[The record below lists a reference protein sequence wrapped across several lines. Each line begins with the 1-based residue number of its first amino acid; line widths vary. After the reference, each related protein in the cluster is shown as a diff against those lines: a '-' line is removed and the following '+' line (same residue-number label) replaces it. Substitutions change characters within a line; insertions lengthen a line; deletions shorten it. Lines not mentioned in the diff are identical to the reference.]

1 MVKTS
6 FKQKIIQSIM
16 FGFTYAMLMFFFDK
30 ASTGKF
36 DSTKFLLHGL
46 FFGVFMGFV
55 LPMITEYFNKKT
67 LNKIVVELSDDEKI
81 KIESRANLNG
91 GTGKI
96 ILTDKRLIFRE
107 KDSSK
112 NNFVEISLDQITEVQ
127 KKRTLAFINNIF
139 IIRTDSKTYKFIVY
153 ENERNIWVS
162 KINDL
167 KKNIN

>member
-1 MVKTS
+1 MIKTS

-16 FGFTYAMLMFFFDK
+16 FGFTYAMLMVFFDK
-30 ASTGKF
+30 ASTGEF

-96 ILTDKRLIFRE
+96 VLTNKRLIFKE

-112 NNFVEISLDQITEVQ
+112 NNFVEIPLHQIIEVQ
-127 KKRTLAFINNIF
+127 KKRTLAFIDNIF
-139 IIRTDSKTYKFIVY
+139 IIRTDSKTYEFIVY
-153 ENERNIWVS
+153 ENERNLWVS
-162 KINDL
+162 KINDF
-167 KKNIN
+167 KT

>member
-6 FKQKIIQSIM
+6 FKQKIIQAILSGLT
-16 FGFTYAMLMFFFDK
+16 FATLMGLFEK
-30 ASTGKF
+30 TSTGEF
-36 DSTKFLLHGL
+36 DSIKFIVNGL
-46 FFGVFMGFV
+46 FFGVFIGFV

-67 LNKIVVELSDDEKI
+67 LNKIVIELSDDEKI
-81 KIESRANLNG
+81 KLESRANLNG